1 MLHVTLRVTSDK
13 SSSQVL
19 DLPGAGLQ
27 LWLHWPT
34 SDALLLAHVLLGLEL
49 NDIRWVAGGSIGGP
63 RMNPM
68 QQLHDGQ
75 GPDG

>member
-1 MLHVTLRVTSDK
+1 MFHVTLHVTDK
-13 SSSQVL
+13 SSQL

-49 NDIRWVAGGSIGGP
+49 SEIAGLVAYRWPSAGTF
-63 RMNPM
+63 
-68 QQLHDGQ
+68 L
-75 GPDG
+75 